1 VTDDDDVVFS
11 IVDPNGDD
19 AQRALR
25 EYIKEVAANITDSS
39 LQLQHAAD
47 VNGYRP
53 PLGAFVLATRVG
65 ETIAC
70 GAVRPFAG
78 SDDIAEI
85 KRMWVRP
92 GERGHGLGAAM
103 LAELER
109 ISREYGYTRVRLD
122 TNENLTP
129 AIRMYERSAYRPIE
143 RFNDTPDATHFYE
156 KRL

>member
-1 VTDDDDVVFS
+1 VTDGDVTFS
-11 IVDPNGDD
+11 IVDPRSVA

-25 EYIKEVAANITDSS
+25 AYIEEVAGKLTKSS
-39 LQLQHAAD
+39 LQPQHADAVD
-47 VNGYRP
+47 EFCLPR
-53 PLGAFVLATRVG
+53 GAFVLATRGDDVV
-65 ETIAC
+65 AC

-78 SDDIAEI
+78 TDDIAEI

-92 GERGHGLGAAM
+92 EARGEGLGAAM

-109 ISREYGYTRVRLD
+109 ISRAGGYARVRLD

-129 AIRMYERSAYRPIE
+129 AIRLYERSGYVGIA